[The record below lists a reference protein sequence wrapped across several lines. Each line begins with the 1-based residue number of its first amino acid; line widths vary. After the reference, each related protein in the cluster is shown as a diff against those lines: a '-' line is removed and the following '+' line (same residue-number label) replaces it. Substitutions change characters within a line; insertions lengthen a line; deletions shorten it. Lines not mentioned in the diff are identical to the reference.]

1 MSSIALTLG
10 RHFQGQHLLAELGSL
25 EPVIQRRFQDGK
37 SSINAGV
44 LESIGIH
51 YGSGTF
57 SNNCFNPFS
66 SLIGILLWKTR
77 CANCGT
83 LGFAGYEEIFEE
95 TQDAEYK
102 MEYKIF
108 KCKTCG
114 IEKKRIIY
122 RKDPLSASPKPDNNG
137 FYKALSGSRKPGSVW
152 WRSEK
157 K

>member
-1 MSSIALTLG
+1 MVVEPFQIIALTL
-10 RHFQGQHLLAELGSL
+10 FL
-25 EPVIQRRFQDGK
+25 
-37 SSINAGV
+37 
-44 LESIGIH
+44 
-51 YGSGTF
+51 
-57 SNNCFNPFS
+57 

-122 RKDPLSASPKPDNNG
+122 RKDPLSASPKPDDNG
-137 FYKALSGSRKPGSVW
+137 FYKASLVIGNRGLSGGNLRKKMTRSRD
-152 WRSEK
+152 RISEIRNWQL
-157 K
+157 